1 MKTTWVVVAD
11 EAIARI
17 LQWNKDDKEL
27 EPVEEL
33 TDPAAH
39 ADGADL
45 RRDAYGRRAGA
56 TTQSA
61 NTNTSSRQSSPANV
75 TSSAGEAEQHL
86 EAEDFAKRVATRLTE
101 AFQQNRFEELR
112 IVAAP
117 RFLGLLRKAM
127 GTQVA
132 GVVTDELDK
141 DLIHMDNREIS
152 QRLFPERM
160 AGGGGAGGQ

>member
-45 RRDAYGRRAGA
+45 RRDAYGRRSGA
-56 TTQSA
+56 SLQAA
-61 NTNTSSRQSSPANV
+61 NSNTSSRQSSPANV
-75 TSSAGEAEQHL
+75 TSSAGEAEQHQ
-86 EAEDFAKRVATRLTE
+86 EAEEFARRVAARLGE

-117 RFLGLLRKAM
+117 RFLGLLRKSL
-127 GTQVA
+127 GTQVTN
-132 GVVTDELDK
+132 VVTDELNK
-141 DLIHMDNREIS
+141 DLIHMDNRDIS

-160 AGGGGAGGQ
+160 AGRNNGAGQ